1 MNSLLCEKNHNS
13 LVVFPNVFGR
23 YLKGMKMSLFFWKG
37 EIPLTP
43 YE

>member
-23 YLKGMKMSLFFWKG
+23 HLIAMIMYLFFGKG
-37 EIPLTP
+37 EIPLIP